1 MDPRKFLDL
10 CKELAKGNRP
20 CEFRTAI
27 SRAYYAAYH
36 VSWYLVVNRMKFVI
50 NQTEG
55 HKEVQRHLRWSDDSN
70 VATIGSLLGEL
81 QSARIKAD
89 YYLNRQEVENR
100 PTVQFN
106 ILRAQTIISTCD
118 GFSAK
123 DIKRVKA
130 AIMAKR
136 DSISG
141 HGSL

>member
-55 HKEVQRHLRWSDDSN
+55 HKEVRRHLRWSDDSN
-70 VATIGSLLGEL
+70 VASIGCLLGEL
-81 QSARIKAD
+81 ESARIKAD
-89 YYLNRQEVENR
+89 YYLNNHEVEDKL
-100 PTVQFN
+100 TVQFN
-106 ILRAQTIISTCD
+106 IIRATKIINALD
-118 GFSAK
+118 DFSAT
-123 DIKRVKA
+123 DIRRLKP
-130 AIMAKR
+130 AIKAKR
-136 DSISG
+136 DSIPG
-141 HGSL
+141 YGP